1 MVGPVGTEENKK
13 IALAYFEERS
23 AGNPAALDRLAD
35 SAQWMIMA
43 KSAMGGTRTKAELA
57 QIIRDNTARFEAPVK
72 LTVTGITA
80 EGDRVALEVEGY
92 AKLKNGK
99 VYQNLYHFL
108 FIIRDGKIQ
117 IGKEYCD
124 FHHAYEIFRT

>member
-1 MVGPVGTEENKK
+1 MGAEENKK
-13 IALAYFEERS
+13 IALAYFAERS

-35 SAQWMIMA
+35 SATWMIMA
-43 KSAMGGTRTKAELA
+43 KGPMGGTKTKADLA
-57 QIIRDNTARFEAPVK
+57 QIIRDNTARFEGPVR

-80 EGDRVALEVEGY
+80 EGDRVAIEAEGY

-108 FIIRDGKIQ
+108 FIIKDGKIQ
-117 IGKEYCD
+117 MGKEYCD
-124 FHHAYEIFRT
+124 FQHAYEIFRT

>member
-1 MVGPVGTEENKK
+1 MFRLMGIEENKQ
-13 IALAYFEERS
+13 IALAYFAERS
-23 AGNPAALDRLAD
+23 AGNPQAVERFAD

-43 KSAMGGTRTKAELA
+43 KPPMGGTKTKAELM
-57 QIIRDNTARFEAPVK
+57 QIIRDNTARFEVPIK

-80 EGDRVALEVEGY
+80 EGERVAVEAEGH

-99 VYQNLYHFL
+99 VYQNQYHFL

-117 IGKEYCD
+117 LGKEYCD
-124 FHHAYEIFRT
+124 FHHAYEIFRS

>member
-1 MVGPVGTEENKK
+1 MGVEENKK
-13 IALAYFEERS
+13 IALAYFAERS
-23 AGNPAALDRLAD
+23 AGNPDALDRLAD
-35 SAQWMIMA
+35 SATWVIMA
-43 KSAMGGTRTKAELA
+43 KGPMGGTRTKADLT
-57 QIIRDNTARFEAPVK
+57 QIIRDNTARFEGPIK

-80 EGDRVALEVEGY
+80 EGDRVAIEAEGY

-117 IGKEYCD
+117 MGKEYCD